1 MKRRTILQFCVTT
14 LALPAVCLAQAERR
28 FRIGLLWLADEPL
41 VRPFHTAFVRGLQ
54 ERGYSAGRNLVLDV
68 RHAGGDSKRLPGLID
83 ELLSSKPD
91 VLIGIE
97 QVAVAMKAKT
107 ASVPIVVPA
116 GADLVAAGLV
126 ESLSRPGTNVTGIAN
141 LGDQLVAKQME
152 LLAEITPK
160 MTRVAFL
167 GDPLAPS
174 AGRSEEFARNAAA
187 AKGLTMIA
195 TTAAD
200 PKGVVE
206 AFSILARERAEG
218 VVVASTGRI
227 NQLRKEI
234 IAELRRLRLPSI
246 CGLPAQAWAEEGGL
260 ITYAADFLE
269 VWRYSA
275 ALVDR
280 IFRGARPADI
290 PVEQVAKFEFVLN
303 LKVAREL
310 GLTVPQRVLLRA
322 NRVIE

>member
-1 MKRRTILQFCVTT
+1 MKRRTVLQLGLT
-14 LALPAVCLAQAERR
+14 ALVLPEISRAQAERR
-28 FRIGLLWLADEPL
+28 FRIGMLWLADEPL

-54 ERGYSAGRNLVLDV
+54 ERGYSAGRNLVLEV
-68 RHAGGDSKRLPGLID
+68 RHAGGDSKQLPGLID
-83 ELLSSKPD
+83 ELMASKPD
-91 VLIGIE
+91 VLVGIE
-97 QVAVAMKAKT
+97 QVAVAMRAKT

-126 ESLSRPGTNVTGIAN
+126 ESLAKPGTNVTGIAN
-141 LGDQLVAKQME
+141 LADQLVAKQLE
-152 LLAEITPK
+152 LLAELAPK

-174 AGRSEEFARNAAA
+174 AERSEQFARNAAV
-187 AKGLTMIA
+187 AKGLTLIA
-195 TTAAD
+195 VAAAD
-200 PKGVVE
+200 PQAVIE
-206 AFSILARERAEG
+206 AFATLARERAEG

-246 CGLPAQAWAEEGGL
+246 CGLPAQAWVEAGGL
-260 ITYAADFLE
+260 ITYAADFIE
-269 VWRYSA
+269 IWRYSA
-275 ALVDR
+275 SLVDR
-280 IFRGARPADI
+280 IFKGARPADI

-303 LKVAREL
+303 MKVAREL
-310 GLTVPQRVLLRA
+310 GLSVPQRVLLRA